1 MAGPVVTLEFAGDSA
16 KLERAFD
23 GVGEAASK
31 MSREVAS
38 TSSALDSVGS
48 GIDGTGQKAGDLES
62 GFRGVTDTMSGFAAI
77 AQGDVLGGLT
87 DLAGGAEALAVGFSG
102 VLIPALKNAG
112 SWLAQTRVGTLAI
125 AAAQRV
131 AAAATVVWTAVQRV
145 LNMVMRANPIGLVIT
160 VIMLLVG
167 AVILAWKRSETFRR
181 IVTGAWNAVKAGAVA
196 MWNGIRAAWNSVT
209 NFVGNAV
216 RRIGGFLSGM
226 WNGITTGLRAALNW
240 AIGLI
245 NQAINGINFLIRGAN
260 NIPGVNISQVS
271 PIPVL
276 HDGGIVPGSPGSETL
291 ALLQAGERV
300 TPAGQV
306 AREPRTVRV
315 DLGPALMKM
324 IRQQVRDEGGN
335 VQIVLG
341 SA

>member
-1 MAGPVVTLEFAGDSA
+1 MAGPTVTLEFAGDSA
-16 KLERAFD
+16 KLEKAFD
-23 GVGEAASK
+23 GVGQSAQDMGEQVKASSKSFDTAAD
-31 MSREVAS
+31 A
-38 TSSALDSVGS
+38 ADNLDTRAMGFRDTMTGVQDTMNGVGEIAKGNLFEGFFTLGM
-48 GIDGTGQKAGDLES
+48 GIGDLA
-62 GFRGVTDTMSGFAAI
+62 SGFAN
-77 AQGDVLGGLT
+77 L
-87 DLAGGAEALAVGFSG
+87 
-102 VLIPALKNAG
+102 LIPAMKNAV
-112 SWLAQTRVGTLAI
+112 SWLAQTRVGTLAV
-125 AAAQRV
+125 AAAQKV
-131 AAAATVVWTAVQRV
+131 VAAATVVWTAVQRV
-145 LNMVMRANPIGLVIT
+145 LNMVMRANPIGFVIT

-245 NQAINGINFLIRGAN
+245 NQAISGINFLIRGAN

-315 DLGPALMKM
+315 DLGPAVMQM
-324 IRQQVRDEGGN
+324 IRQHVRDEGGN

-341 SA
+341 QG